1 MSYFRRSNRSNQVNI
16 WPGFVD
22 ALSTVV
28 LVFTFVIVG
37 FFASQIYLSNII
49 VDKDSSMDGL
59 QSRLAEVCSL
69 FNSEKEKNTKLADEN
84 STLNKQIKSLNQSIA
99 TLQKMLNDSNVV
111 IDNKQNEIVSIQD
124 QLAKLNTRL
133 NEVVE
138 ALNIERRHS
147 SDIKAENVKLSELT
161 RFNAYRSEFFDA
173 LSNIVKD
180 KDRIKIVG
188 DRFVFQSELF
198 FDTASDDLSAEG
210 QAQVRELAKV
220 IKEIG
225 DKIPSNIKWI
235 LRVDGHT
242 DARKISNSTK
252 FASNW
257 ELSSARAISVVKHL
271 VNYGIDPSHLVAA
284 GFGEFQPIA
293 IGDSP
298 EDLAR
303 NRRIEFKLDER

>member
-1 MSYFRRSNRSNQVNI
+1 MAYIRRGDRENSLNI

-37 FFASQIYLSNII
+37 FFASQIYLASII
-49 VDKDSSMDGL
+49 SDKDSSMGTL
-59 QSRLAEVCSL
+59 QSRLSEICSL
-69 FNSEKEKNTKLADEN
+69 FDNEKERNEKLTTEN
-84 STLNKQIKSLNQSIA
+84 LSLNQQIKSLNQSINKKK
-99 TLQKMLNDSNVV
+99 KMLND
-111 IDNKQNEIVSIQD
+111 NKTILENKNTENISIQK
-124 QLAKLNTRL
+124 QLSQLNAHL
-133 NEVVE
+133 KEVME
-138 ALNIERRHS
+138 ALAIEQRRS
-147 SDIKAENVKLSELT
+147 STMKAENLKLTELT

-188 DRFVFQSELF
+188 DRFIFQSELF
-198 FDTASDDLSAEG
+198 FDTASAELSLDG
-210 QAQVRELAKV
+210 QIQVSELAKV

-225 DKIPSNIKWI
+225 DKIPNNIRWI

-242 DARKISNSTK
+242 DNRRISNNLK

-257 ELSSARAISVVKHL
+257 ELSAARAISVVKHL
-271 VNYGIDPSHLVAA
+271 IKEGIDPAHLVAA

-293 IGDSP
+293 MGNNP

>member
-1 MSYFRRSNRSNQVNI
+1 MSYLRRNNRDSSLNI

-37 FFASQIYLSNII
+37 FFASQMYLSSII
-49 VDKDSSMDGL
+49 VDKDSSVDTL

-69 FNSEKEKNTKLADEN
+69 FNSEKERNIKLSDEN
-84 STLNKQIKSLNQSIA
+84 SNLNAQIKKLNESILN
-99 TLQKMLNDSNVV
+99 LQKMLNESHSV
-111 IDNKQNEIVSIQD
+111 IESKNLENTSIQE
-124 QLAKLNTRL
+124 QLTTLNARL
-133 NEVVE
+133 KEVME
-138 ALNIERRHS
+138 ALALEQQRSADMKSENI
-147 SDIKAENVKLSELT
+147 KLSKLT

-188 DRFVFQSELF
+188 DRFIFQSELF
-198 FDTASDDLSAEG
+198 FDTASDNLSEIG
-210 QAQVRELAKV
+210 QAQVSELAKV
-220 IKEIG
+220 IKDIG
-225 DKIPSNIKWI
+225 SKIPSNIKWI

-242 DARKISNSTK
+242 DSRKISNSAK

-271 VNYGIDPSHLVAA
+271 INEGVDPSHLVAA

-293 IGDSP
+293 TGDSP
-298 EDLAR
+298 DALAR

>member
-1 MSYFRRSNRSNQVNI
+1 MSYFRRNNRENQLNI

-49 VDKDSSMDGL
+49 ADKDSSMGSL
-59 QSRLAEVCSL
+59 ETRLAEVCSL

-84 STLNKQIKSLNQSIA
+84 STLNRQINALNKSIA
-99 TLQKMLNDSNVV
+99 TLQKMLNDSNTI
-111 IDNKQNEIVSIQD
+111 IDNKKNEIVSIQD
-124 QLAKLNTRL
+124 QLAKLNARL
-133 NEVVE
+133 NEVMDALAVE
-138 ALNIERRHS
+138 KRHS
-147 SDIKAENVKLSELT
+147 DDIKAENIKLSELT

-173 LSNIVKD
+173 LSSIVND
-180 KDRIKIVG
+180 KDRIIVVG

-198 FDTASDDLSAEG
+198 FDTASDDLSPEG
-210 QAQVRELAKV
+210 KTQVSELAKV

-242 DARKISNSTK
+242 DARKISNNAK

-257 ELSSARAISVVKHL
+257 ELSAARAISVVKHL
-271 VNYGIDPSHLVAA
+271 ISNGIDPSHLVAA
-284 GFGEFQPIA
+284 GFGEFQPISV
-293 IGDSP
+293 GNSP
-298 EDLAR
+298 EELAR